1 MVKTFCAYFDNHQY
15 KFSIELEDS
24 NIIVG
29 KCYAEIRIGYIKDN
43 IKKIYES
50 STYRKKFLEKEK
62 NSVSLRFK
70 KEYDEYFKG
79 INKDNIEIEVIR
91 YDIEKRRLKLNQIK
105 NKIKYEQQR

>member
-1 MVKTFCAYFDNHQY
+1 
-15 KFSIELEDS
+15 
-24 NIIVG
+24 
-29 KCYAEIRIGYIKDN
+29 
-43 IKKIYES
+43 
-50 STYRKKFLEKEK
+50 LEKEK

-70 KEYDEYFKG
+70 KVYDEYFKR